1 MKHLDEDNRNNEERF
16 PLGIIVISV
25 IMVFTALA
33 TDYYWFAS
41 WSGIDFPSL
50 RGMDPEFYV
59 NFSLPDMV
67 LSLFLYVGAFGLMKR
82 KKYGFMAALL
92 AMGMWLYD
100 LLLVFRV
107 THWDH
112 INIVGPS
119 IVFVVFTVFYLWW
132 KRKIFL

>member
-1 MKHLDEDNRNNEERF
+1 MKHFSKDNMNQEERF

-33 TDYYWFAS
+33 TDYYWLAG
-41 WSGIDFPSL
+41 WLGKEFPSL
-50 RGMDPEFYV
+50 QGIDPEFYT
-59 NFSLPDMV
+59 NFALPDMI
-67 LSLFLYVGAFGLMKR
+67 LSLFLYIGAFGLMKR

-92 AMGMWLYD
+92 AMGMWFYD

-107 THWDH
+107 TLWTH

-119 IVFVVFTVFYLWW
+119 LVFVLFAIFYLWW
-132 KRKIFL
+132 KKEIFS

>member
-1 MKHLDEDNRNNEERF
+1 VNNKNIEEKF
-16 PLGIIVISV
+16 PLGVAVIAV
-25 IMVFTALA
+25 IMVFTAFA
-33 TDYYWFAS
+33 TDYYWIAS
-41 WSGIDFPSL
+41 WAGKEFPSL
-50 RGMDPEFYV
+50 RAMDPEFYA

-67 LSLFLYVGAFGLMKR
+67 LSLLLYVGAFGLMKR

-107 THWDH
+107 TLWAH

-119 IVFVVFTVFYLWW
+119 IVFVLFTIFYLWW
-132 KRKIFL
+132 KREIFT